1 MLEKQVVKKEINYLK
16 EAVLLF
22 RRIMEKDSIEK
33 LQKDLTKKYSELHTE
48 VMQKKFEVIKTIE
61 EEAKKKFANDQK
73 ELEFYFA
80 KEYQQGECIGGMV
93 LLLREEAKMYGL
105 EEQRAYL
112 ENMSEEEYW
121 KKFGERLTEYVGIMG
136 ESACEEKP
144 PKEPMAIMRY
154 ILQMDL
160 EDEEKWRL
168 QQVFL
173 EPEKHR
179 EIVFSII
186 ERAIT
191 LLKSYRKEMDELL
204 EIFEKSWSQVL
215 AKGDF
220 KQYLKDNIG
229 IVLDENEYGLE
240 IYPCFMQMNTINLF
254 AKTDEDDEKII
265 TPYIVYMGIIFDE
278 TFSIKVSLNGEKD
291 DAYEED
297 VRKILKL
304 LSDKSKFEILAS
316 IKEKRAYGSEL
327 AKQLDLTTATISH
340 HMGALLS
347 AGLIRMEKEDT
358 KVYYSGKTEELRE
371 ALNYCLDVLT
381 KED

>member
-16 EAVLLF
+16 EAVLLL
-22 RRIMEKDSIEK
+22 RRIMEKDGIEK
-33 LQKDLTKKYSELHTE
+33 LQKDLTRKYPELHTE
-48 VMQKKFEVIKTIE
+48 VMQKKFEVIKAIE
-61 EEAKKKFANDQK
+61 EEARKKFANDQK

-80 KEYQQGECIGGMV
+80 KDYQEGECIGGMV
-93 LLLREEAKMYGL
+93 LLQEEAKMYGL
-105 EEQRAYL
+105 EEQKSYL
-112 ENMSEEEYW
+112 EHMAEEEYW

-136 ESACEEKP
+136 ESARGEKA

-173 EPEKHR
+173 EPDKHR
-179 EIVFSII
+179 EIVFSIL

-220 KQYLKDNIG
+220 KQYLKENIG
-229 IVLDENEYGLE
+229 IILDENEYGLE
-240 IYPCFMQMNTINLF
+240 IYPCFMQMNSINLF
-254 AKTDEDDEKII
+254 AKTDENEEKII
-265 TPYIVYMGIIFDE
+265 TPYLVYMGILFDE
-278 TFSIKVSLNGEKD
+278 TFSIKLSLSGQKD
-291 DAYEED
+291 DSYEED